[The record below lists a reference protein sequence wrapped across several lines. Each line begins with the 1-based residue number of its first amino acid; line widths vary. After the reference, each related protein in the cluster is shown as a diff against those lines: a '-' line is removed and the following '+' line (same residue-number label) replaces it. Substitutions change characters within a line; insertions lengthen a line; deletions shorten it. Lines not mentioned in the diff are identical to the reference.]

1 MSDAGY
7 RTVSRPIKTQEAV
20 MFDVLEKVLL
30 AGLGAV
36 SLSRKKTDEFLA
48 EMKEKYQMSE
58 EEGKAFIE
66 KAENMAR
73 EGKEKVAEMVDA
85 EVKKVIDRVGLVP
98 REEFDRLLKR
108 IEELEERLGKS

>member
-1 MSDAGY
+1 
-7 RTVSRPIKTQEAV
+7 
-20 MFDVLEKVLL
+20 MFDLLEKAFL

-66 KAENMAR
+66 KAQNMAR
-73 EGKEKVAEMVDA
+73 EGKERVAEMVDA
-85 EVKKVIDRVGLVP
+85 EVKKVVDRIGLVP
-98 REEFDRLLKR
+98 REEFDRLQKR
-108 IEELEERLGKS
+108 IEELEEQLRKG

>member
-1 MSDAGY
+1 
-7 RTVSRPIKTQEAV
+7 